1 MNPSKPDSLLR
12 AIAVVA
18 IAFGL
23 LTIVS
28 GGLTLFGGEAARR
41 SAGAYVP
48 FVLWFNFAAGFAYVA
63 AGAGL
68 WLARRWA
75 AWLAAAIAA
84 ATLLVFAAFG
94 VHVMT
99 GGAYEMRTVA
109 AMTLRSAVW
118 LAIAW
123 LAQRRLRTLSGTGP
137 RQSGHAHSGRMPGP

>member
-1 MNPSKPDSLLR
+1 MTPSKPDPLLR
-12 AIAVVA
+12 AVAVLA

-23 LTIVS
+23 LTIFS
-28 GGLTLFGGEAARR
+28 GGRTLFGGDAARQ

-48 FVLWFNFAAGFAYVA
+48 FVLWFNFAAGFAYVI

-68 WLARRWA
+68 WLTRQWA
-75 AWLAAAIAA
+75 VWLAAAIAA

-109 AMTLRSAVW
+109 AMTLRSVLW
-118 LAIAW
+118 LGIAW
-123 LAQRRLRTLSGTGP
+123 LAKRRVRPAG
-137 RQSGHAHSGRMPGP
+137 